1 MELIDKQKIFEKLKH
16 TMPECGEDNSK
27 ERYRYMQ
34 WLADNNAIKELP
46 TVKAILLERVEQ
58 ILSEI
63 QSLRGCSCS
72 CSDGIIDDVE
82 DIIDKAIKELNE

>member
-46 TVKAILLERVEQ
+46 SVKAIP
-58 ILSEI
+58 
-63 QSLRGCSCS
+63 
-72 CSDGIIDDVE
+72 IDTE
-82 DIIDKAIKELNE
+82 D